1 MAKVQFG
8 GGVSNIQGSVAGN
21 TFTRTKGG
29 PALRNKVKPNNPA
42 TVAQLE
48 QRSRMGR
55 LSAAWRTLTD
65 EQREA
70 WGTDAKTFQKK
81 GVCGNNIELT
91 GHQNFVRVNSMREE
105 NGDDTA
111 QATLPGI
118 PEYLADLFGASS
130 GLVLD
135 ISDSSISVP
144 LGSGALE
151 NAQITI
157 WTTGPRSAGIMANK
171 GSMAKVKV
179 KTLDAT
185 DITNGYVEIFTEYT
199 AKYGALAGTAG
210 KAITFSLR
218 QYSEGNYTVPVFLK
232 GVITE

>member
-91 GHQNFVRVNSMREE
+91 GHQNFVRVNAMREE
-105 NGDDTA
+105 NGDSTA

-118 PEYLADLFGASS
+118 PEWLADLFGASTD
-130 GLVLD
+130 LVLD
-135 ISDSSISVP
+135 ISASEIKIP
-144 LGSGALE
+144 LGTGALE

-157 WTTGPRSAGIMANK
+157 WGCGPRSAGVMANK
-171 GSMAKVKV
+171 GAMAKIKV
-179 KTLDAT
+179 ITLDAT
-185 DITNGYVEIFTEYT
+185 DITNGEVNVFSEYT

-210 KAITFSLR
+210 KAITFSCR
-218 QYSEGNYTVPVFLK
+218 QYDEGNYTVPVFLK
-232 GVITE
+232 GIIVE